1 MNANIG
7 FDDGHDNSSVVVI
20 ISGFRYRHIP
30 CSKLSNRQAENSGSS
45 RLQCPVILQHLT
57 TSTSGLRIE
66 TGAEK
71 SQVDAEEKLT
81 KILGDTVAF
90 VTEDSLG
97 VSGRF
102 EQPRT
107 SYRAYRSHAVRFWG
121 GEGNS
126 RS

>member
-1 MNANIG
+1 MDTTTAQG
-7 FDDGHDNSSVVVI
+7 
-20 ISGFRYRHIP
+20 SGFRYRHIP

-57 TSTSGLRIE
+57 TSTSWLRIE
-66 TGAEK
+66 TGAQK

-97 VSGRF
+97 V
-102 EQPRT
+102 
-107 SYRAYRSHAVRFWG
+107 
-121 GEGNS
+121 
-126 RS
+126 